1 MTDKRKFMQADN
13 EDDLMIL
20 NDYQK
25 IADAKKFHYLS
36 YLERYFT
43 KYYML
48 DVRTPLSD
56 HLIMLHSNKVA
67 VCALAPSHPVLD
79 AAKYKIARVEFI
91 QQVNE
96 EMRGKH
102 KHFAN
107 NVNVNQPICKIF
119 CDVIASDTAET
130 TETPAEKTTFVI
142 CSCLN
147 AKLIETNERLLKN
160 PELLQTKPDTEGY
173 IGILMPKLESI
184 REQMLVFKTHAE
196 FVKIRMSDKIAPG

>member
-1 MTDKRKFMQADN
+1 MCDKRKFMQADN

-25 IADAKKFHYLS
+25 IADSKKFHYLS

-48 DVRTPLSD
+48 DVRTPFSD

-67 VCALAPSHPVLD
+67 VCAVAPSHPVLD
-79 AAKYKIARVEFI
+79 SKKHKITRVEFI

-119 CDVIASDTAET
+119 CDVLPSEDSNESSTV
-130 TETPAEKTTFVI
+130 TFVI

-147 AKLIETNERLLKN
+147 AKLIETNERLLTN
-160 PELLQTKPDTEGY
+160 PELVQTKPDTEGY
-173 IGILMPKLESI
+173 IAILMPKLDSV
-184 REQMLVFKTHAE
+184 REQTVLFKTQAE
-196 FVKIRMSDKIAPG
+196 FVKIRMSDKKNEQTL